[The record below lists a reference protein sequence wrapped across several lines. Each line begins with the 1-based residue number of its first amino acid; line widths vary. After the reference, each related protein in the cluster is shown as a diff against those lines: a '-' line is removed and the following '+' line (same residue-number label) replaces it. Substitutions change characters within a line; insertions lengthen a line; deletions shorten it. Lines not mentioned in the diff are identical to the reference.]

1 MMKRY
6 FNTGGYRY
14 LLFLILFISCFTNKS
29 IAQMVRVE
37 SKVDKVSIPI
47 GDQTVLHVI
56 AHIRAKD
63 SITFPRITDSI
74 AGKLLI
80 VKTAKLDTSF
90 DKNNLQAETITQ
102 NYTITSFKA
111 GTYTI
116 PSFTFD
122 TKKISYSTDSLT
134 FQVTTVPVDTTKAIY
149 DIKQPLTVNYN
160 LWDWFLDH
168 WYWVV
173 GTLVLIALIIGIIY
187 YLKKRPKAIEKAK
200 PALPYYAIA
209 LNKLEAL
216 RDKKLYHEEVKLY
229 YIELTDV
236 LREYIEKRYQVT
248 AHEQTTDEIFASLK
262 HKDINAETRNK
273 LKQLLVLADLVK
285 FAKEKPAPEENEK
298 SMENAIGFIMLTKK
312 ESPLPGNKEELPK

>member
-1 MMKRY
+1 
-6 FNTGGYRY
+6 
-14 LLFLILFISCFTNKS
+14 
-29 IAQMVRVE
+29 MVRVE

-47 GDQTVLHVI
+47 GDQTILHVI
-56 AHIRAKD
+56 AHIPAKD
-63 SITFPRITDSI
+63 SITFPRIADSI

-80 VKTAKLDTSF
+80 VKIAKPDTSF

-116 PSFTFD
+116 PQFTFD

-149 DIKQPLTVNYN
+149 DIKQPLTVNYT

-168 WYWVV
+168 WYWVL
-173 GTLVLIALIIGIIY
+173 GPLVLIALVIGIIY
-187 YLKKRPKAIEKAK
+187 YLKKRPKAVVVKEKII
-200 PALPYYAIA
+200 LPDYVIA

-236 LREYIEKRYQVT
+236 LREYLEKRYQIT

-262 HKDINAETRNK
+262 RKDINAETRDK

-285 FAKEKPAPEENEK
+285 FAKEKPAPEENEQ
-298 SMENAIGFIMLTKK
+298 SMKNAISFVMLTKK